1 MREIRARIDSV
12 FAITVRTVRE
22 SIPKIVGY
30 FLVKMSQEKLSSEL
44 HMKINENEG
53 ILDALGEPKQIQER
67 RKTLQDIIN
76 VLKNSLKILQ
86 RDPDITAA
94 SSVDDG
100 ELAELLKRDAME
112 RKKGALDA
120 KQGG

>member
-1 MREIRARIDSV
+1 M
-12 FAITVRTVRE
+12 VR
-22 SIPKIVGY
+22 
-30 FLVKMSQEKLSSEL
+30 MSQEKLSSEL
-44 HMKINENEG
+44 HMKINENES

-67 RKTLQDIIN
+67 RQTLSSIIE

-100 ELAELLKRDAME
+100 ELADLLKRDAME
-112 RKKGALDA
+112 RKKQTIDNKAGAGQRPMGQPNNA
-120 KQGG
+120 AAAGG